1 MSNQRRKQEPENR
14 KPGSSAPAA
23 TGHSSRKR
31 AKAGPADDASARR
44 RTDAEARRAAILD
57 AALTVFAA
65 HGFEA
70 ARLDDVAA
78 KAGVAKGTLYLYF
91 KDKEALFEAMV
102 RSAVAPVMDNMGA
115 AAAMPGI
122 KPADFLKL
130 FFATFEREVLG
141 TRRKLLL
148 RLIMTEGPRFP
159 RIAEFYYREVV
170 SRGIGMMQA
179 VAQRAVESGDF
190 TSDAAAR
197 FPQLIVA
204 PLMLAVIW
212 DGLFG
217 KMHPLD
223 MPKLLDAHLELL
235 SGRRTGR

>member
-1 MSNQRRKQEPENR
+1 MSNQRQKQKPERRKS
-14 KPGSSAPAA
+14 GGSAPAVSA
-23 TGHSSRKR
+23 PSSRER
-31 AKAGPADDASARR
+31 AKPAPADDASVRR
-44 RTDAEARRAAILD
+44 KADAEARRAAILD
-57 AALTVFAA
+57 AALTVFAD

-115 AAAMPGI
+115 AAAMPGL
-122 KPADFLKL
+122 KPADFLRL
-130 FFATFEREVLG
+130 FFTTFEREVLG

-179 VAQRAVESGDF
+179 VAQRAVESGEF

-235 SGRRTGR
+235 SGRRTKQ

>member
-1 MSNQRRKQEPENR
+1 MAKGQRQAEPAKR
-14 KPGSSAPAA
+14 STRRQAAAPAA
-23 TGHSSRKR
+23 RREPKASTGAGG
-31 AKAGPADDASARR
+31 AKTAGRPDTA
-44 RTDAEARRAAILD
+44 ARRAAILD

-65 HGFEA
+65 HGYES

-91 KDKEALFEAMV
+91 EDKEALFEAMV

-115 AAAMPGI
+115 AAAMPGL
-122 KPADFLKL
+122 KPADFLRL
-130 FFATFEREVLG
+130 FFTTFEREVLG

-179 VAQRAVESGDF
+179 VAQRAVESGEF

-223 MPKLLDAHLELL
+223 MPNLLEAHLELL
-235 SGRRTGR
+235 SGRRTGQ

>member
-1 MSNQRRKQEPENR
+1 MPTQRRKQ
-14 KPGSSAPAA
+14 KPQERAPRSAA
-23 TGHSSRKR
+23 TPASPEPGRLKAASS
-31 AKAGPADDASARR
+31 DDASARR
-44 RTDAEARRAAILD
+44 RPDAEARRAAILD

-78 KAGVAKGTLYLYF
+78 EAGVAKGTLYLYF

-102 RSAVAPVMDNMGA
+102 RSAVSPVMDNMGA
-115 AAAMPGI
+115 AATMPGI

-179 VAQRAVESGDF
+179 VAQRAVESGEF

-197 FPQLIVA
+197 FPQLVVA

-223 MPKLLDAHLELL
+223 MPRMLDAHLELL
-235 SGRRTGR
+235 SGRRSGQ

>member
-1 MSNQRRKQEPENR
+1 MARRQSKAEPAQGR
-14 KPGSSAPAA
+14 RPRAAAKPAA
-23 TGHSSRKR
+23 RRNPKPRGE
-31 AKAGPADDASARR
+31 ADAGKSAGRPDAA
-44 RTDAEARRAAILD
+44 ARRAAILD
-57 AALTVFAA
+57 AALTVFSER
-65 HGFEA
+65 GYES

-102 RSAVAPVMDNMGA
+102 RSAVAPLMDNMGA
-115 AAAMPGI
+115 AATMPGM
-122 KPADFLKL
+122 KPAEFLRL

-179 VAQRAVESGDF
+179 VAQRAAESGDF

-204 PLMLAVIW
+204 PLMLAVLW

-235 SGRRTGR
+235 SGRRSGQ